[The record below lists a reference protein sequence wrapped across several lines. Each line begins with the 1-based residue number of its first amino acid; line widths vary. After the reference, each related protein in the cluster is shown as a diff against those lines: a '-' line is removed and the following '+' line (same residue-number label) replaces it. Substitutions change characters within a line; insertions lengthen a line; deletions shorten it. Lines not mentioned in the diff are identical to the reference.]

1 MSVLRVSDLSLPDL
15 SRRLAEGLDLDT
27 GPFAF
32 RITSREE
39 KVARGLAVLYAD
51 FPLSSGQP
59 LRDFHVRVERVGGPR
74 RWIRPQIR
82 FVHDTYHP
90 FKPLPAE
97 HALASL
103 EWGMNWCIASY
114 AHHLLSLHAAVL
126 EKNGRAVLLPGEPGA
141 GKSTLTAALALA
153 GWRLLSDEIALLRL
167 EDGLLLPLARPVN
180 LKSAS
185 IDIIRARFPEAV
197 FGPLSADTHKGT
209 VIHLRPPGDA
219 VARMHEAARPAWVVF
234 PRWQAGAVARF
245 SPHSRAGAFVFA
257 AENSFNYSVLGE
269 AGFDALSALI
279 GRCECLDFRYG
290 QLDEALA
297 AFERLAA

>member
-1 MSVLRVSDLSLPDL
+1 MNLRIADLTRAELAQ
-15 SRRLAEGLDLDT
+15 RLARGLDLAT
-27 GPFAF
+27 GPFRF
-32 RITSREE
+32 RITSAEAR
-39 KVARGLAVLYAD
+39 VAEGLHGLYAD
-51 FPLSSGQP
+51 FPVTEEAAP
-59 LRDFHVRVERVGGPR
+59 LRDFHVRVERVPGLR
-74 RWIRPQIR
+74 RWLRPQIR
-82 FVHDTYHP
+82 FMHDAHAP

-141 GKSTLTAALALA
+141 GKSTLTAALALS
-153 GWRLLSDEIALLRL
+153 GWRLLSDEIALVRL

-180 LKSAS
+180 LKNAS

-197 FGPLSADTHKGT
+197 YGPLSRDTHKGA

-219 VARMHEAARPAWVVF
+219 VARMAEPALPAWVVF
-234 PRWQAGAVARF
+234 PRWQAGAPARF
-245 SPHSRAGAFVFA
+245 KPRPRAGTFVYA

-269 AGFDALSALI
+269 TGFAALRGLI
-279 GRCECLDFRYG
+279 DRSECLDFSYG
-290 QLDEALA
+290 DLDHALA
-297 AFERLAA
+297 AFEGLVT